1 MKIDQFFATAVT
13 YCGFGVLIRGPS
25 GSGKSDLALR
35 LIDDGAGL
43 IADDQVVIKSV
54 GQKLFLS
61 PPDSLLGLIE
71 VRGIGVIK
79 IAYVRDIRLCL
90 IIELDPS
97 NEIQRI
103 PTIEEELIKN
113 IPVPVISMD
122 AFESSVL
129 AKIKIILGYLDKK
142 IELIL

>member
-1 MKIDQFFATAVT
+1 MNQFYATAVT
-13 YCGFGVLIRGPS
+13 YCGFGILIRGPS

-43 IADDQVVIKSV
+43 VADDQVVIKSV
-54 GQKLFLS
+54 GQELYLS
-61 PPDSLLGLIE
+61 PPDSLSGLIE
-71 VRGIGVIK
+71 VRGVGVIK
-79 IAYVRDIRLCL
+79 IEYFRDIRLCL
-90 IIELDPS
+90 IVELDPR

-103 PTIEEELIKN
+103 PKIKEELIKK
-113 IPVPVISMD
+113 IPVPVINMY

-129 AKIKIILGYLDKK
+129 AKIKIILGHLDKK

>member
-1 MKIDQFFATAVT
+1 MNQFYATAVT
-13 YCGFGVLIRGPS
+13 YCGFGILIRGPS

-43 IADDQVVIKSV
+43 VADDQVVIKAV
-54 GQKLFLS
+54 GQELYLS
-61 PPDSLLGLIE
+61 PPDSLSGLIE
-71 VRGIGVIK
+71 VRGVGVIK
-79 IAYVRDIRLCL
+79 IEYVSDIRLCL
-90 IIELDPS
+90 IVELDPR

-103 PTIEEELIKN
+103 PKIKEELIKK
-113 IPVPVISMD
+113 ILVPVINMY

-129 AKIKIILGYLDKK
+129 AKIKIILGHLDKK

>member
-1 MKIDQFFATAVT
+1 MNQFYATAVT
-13 YCGFGVLIRGPS
+13 YCGFGILIRGPS

-43 IADDQVVIKSV
+43 VADDQVVIKAV
-54 GQKLFLS
+54 GQELYLS
-61 PPDSLLGLIE
+61 PPDRLSGLIE
-71 VRGIGVIK
+71 VRGVGVIK
-79 IAYVRDIRLCL
+79 IEYVRDIRLCL
-90 IIELDPS
+90 IVELDPR

-103 PTIEEELIKN
+103 PKIKEELIKK
-113 IPVPVISMD
+113 IPVPVINMD

-142 IELIL
+142 IELI

>member
-1 MKIDQFFATAVT
+1 MNQFYATAVT
-13 YCGFGVLIRGPS
+13 YCGFGILIRGPS

-43 IADDQVVIKSV
+43 VADDQVVIKEV
-54 GQKLFLS
+54 GQELYLS
-61 PPDSLLGLIE
+61 PPDSLSGLIE
-71 VRGIGVIK
+71 VRGVGVIK
-79 IAYVRDIRLCL
+79 IEYVSDIRLCL
-90 IIELDPS
+90 IVELDPR

-103 PTIEEELIKN
+103 PKIKEELIKK
-113 IPVPVISMD
+113 IPVPVINMY

-142 IELIL
+142 IELI

>member
-1 MKIDQFFATAVT
+1 MDQFYATAVI
-13 YCGFGVLIRGPS
+13 YCGFGILIRGPS

-35 LIDDGAGL
+35 LIDDGADL
-43 IADDQVVIKSV
+43 IADDQVVIKAV
-54 GQKLFLS
+54 GQELYLS
-61 PPDSLLGLIE
+61 APDSLSGLIE

-79 IAYVRDIRLCL
+79 IEYVSDIRLCL
-90 IIELDPS
+90 IVELDPS

-103 PTIEEELIKN
+103 PTIKEELIKN
-113 IPVPVISMD
+113 IPVPVINMY

-142 IELIL
+142 IELI

>member
-1 MKIDQFFATAVT
+1 M
-13 YCGFGVLIRGPS
+13 
-25 GSGKSDLALR
+25 
-35 LIDDGAGL
+35 IDDGAGL

-61 PPDSLLGLIE
+61 PPDSLPGLIE

-122 AFESSVL
+122 AFENSVL

>member
-1 MKIDQFFATAVT
+1 MNQFYATAVT
-13 YCGFGVLIRGPS
+13 YCGFGILIRGPS

-43 IADDQVVIKSV
+43 VADDQVVIKAV
-54 GQKLFLS
+54 GQELYLS
-61 PPDSLLGLIE
+61 PPDSLSGLIE
-71 VRGIGVIK
+71 VRGVGVIK
-79 IAYVRDIRLCL
+79 IEYVSDIRLCL
-90 IIELDPS
+90 IVELDPR

-103 PTIEEELIKN
+103 PKIKEELIKK
-113 IPVPVISMD
+113 IPVPVINMY

-142 IELIL
+142 IELI

>member
-1 MKIDQFFATAVT
+1 MNQFYATAVT
-13 YCGFGVLIRGPS
+13 YCGFGILIRGPS

-43 IADDQVVIKSV
+43 VADDQVVIKSV
-54 GQKLFLS
+54 GQELYLS
-61 PPDSLLGLIE
+61 PPDSLSGLIE
-71 VRGIGVIK
+71 VRGVGVIK
-79 IAYVRDIRLCL
+79 IEYVSDIRLCL
-90 IIELDPS
+90 IVELDPR

-103 PTIEEELIKN
+103 PKIKEELIKK
-113 IPVPVISMD
+113 IPVPVINMY

-142 IELIL
+142 IELI

>member
-1 MKIDQFFATAVT
+1 MNQFYATAVT

-43 IADDQVVIKSV
+43 IADDQVVIKAV
-54 GQKLFLS
+54 GQELYLS
-61 PPDSLLGLIE
+61 PPDSLSGLIE
-71 VRGIGVIK
+71 VRGVGVIK
-79 IAYVRDIRLCL
+79 IGYVRDIRLCL

-97 NEIQRI
+97 NDIQRI